1 MLYKSFLMLLKFP
14 GWFQSTDVFS
24 LEFVI
29 TPNVFWASKPGHPG
43 FNKKPL
49 ISVHQ
54 VIQSDLFEMVKRP
67 FQRLSN
73 LQLGYEKV
81 TLNHPAVFFPYLSN
95 PLLIIE
101 VMFLSLPGSY
111 RDRSQAGFVSQK
123 CGSLGCFRKLGWI
136 NGDRIKWGRLFHLLI
151 TGVFPGVTF
160 HPLILTIDPNFRKGH
175 TSSLGFVF
183 LVIVLFHTTVNHHQT
198 AIWENILQCIPSIEN
213 LRKIQLCVSMLRFCL
228 NDGYMMVI
236 KPLLITIIHC
246 YMIGVHHKNRKL
258 HGKINPKKLTVA
270 SPLVMVSGFSYFL
283 ELFQVMKWQTII
295 ITCNNDG
302 YSLPS

>member
-1 MLYKSFLMLLKFP
+1 MLLKFP

-24 LEFVI
+24 LEFFI
-29 TPNVFWASKPGHPG
+29 TPNFFLASKPGHPG

-54 VIQSDLFEMVKRP
+54 VIQSDLFGMVKRP

-81 TLNHPAVFFPYLSN
+81 TLNHLAVIFPYLSN

-151 TGVFPGVTF
+151 TGVFPWVTF

-198 AIWENILQCIPSIEN
+198 AIWENIFQCIPSIEN
-213 LRKIQLCVSMLRFCL
+213 LRKIQVVRNYVVFFWTMVTWWWL
-228 NDGYMMVI
+228 N
-236 KPLLITIIHC
+236 HC
-246 YMIGVHHKNRKL
+246 
-258 HGKINPKKLTVA
+258 
-270 SPLVMVSGFSYFL
+270 
-283 ELFQVMKWQTII
+283 
-295 ITCNNDG
+295 
-302 YSLPS
+302 